1 MEQWYLVDKQ
11 KPRRRTN
18 RGVSSSRSA
27 RMSYFDDIRNGF
39 VGDTSDE
46 CAKSIFDAINQ
57 NWNLVERKED
67 VTFASSFIQVA
78 SLSLLSVLKSALM
91 SCLYLTST

>member
-1 MEQWYLVDKQ
+1 MRQ
-11 KPRRRTN
+11 TN
-18 RGVSSSRSA
+18 RRVSSWCSTG
-27 RMSYFDDIRNGF
+27 MSYFDDIRNGL

-57 NWNLVERKED
+57 NRNLSERKED
-67 VTFASSFIQVA
+67 VTSVSLIALIYSSGP
-78 SLSLLSVLKSALM
+78 SLFSVLKSVLM